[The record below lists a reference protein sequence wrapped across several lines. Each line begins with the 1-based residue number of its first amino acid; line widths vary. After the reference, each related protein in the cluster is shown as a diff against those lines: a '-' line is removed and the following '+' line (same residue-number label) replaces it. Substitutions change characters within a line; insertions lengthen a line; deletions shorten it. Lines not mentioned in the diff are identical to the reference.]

1 MMMRM
6 PQPQF
11 ESLANHRSGMRL
23 ITLWAVGWRQPGGIY
38 LWTHVSNLAI
48 TVPLINSLP
57 KSVPG
62 EQEFTDSDGLMML
75 VNSADPHSLRWLGSS
90 KNKKTTTDNGTLPN
104 VMIYMNRVS
113 AGALSASTWSH
124 AVRKLQLISGEL
136 YAAAP
141 RICLPPLAHRVL
153 RSAPVMLLKQ
163 NCRHISSEQS
173 SWILPPPPPKK
184 EERIQPGGD
193 NIIIFCQTCSRK
205 SSFSRC
211 RPTYHRLALIHF
223 FGQTWCL
230 LQCLSR
236 GSLASEVDNTL
247 RISYS
252 FSFDS
257 PECSPPLSWVLSPA
271 QLSTKHLLQ
280 PS

>member
-1 MMMRM
+1 MAHCQMWWYIWIVWVQARCQRQRGAMLSGSCSWFQASYT
-6 PQPQF
+6 PQHRGF
-11 ESLANHRSGMRL
+11 VCRRSLTASSDQLQSCCLSKTVGTSQANKVHG
-23 ITLWAVGWRQPGGIY
+23 
-38 LWTHVSNLAI
+38 
-48 TVPLINSLP
+48 
-57 KSVPG
+57 
-62 EQEFTDSDGLMML
+62 F
-75 VNSADPHSLRWLGSS
+75 
-90 KNKKTTTDNGTLPN
+90 
-104 VMIYMNRVS
+104 
-113 AGALSASTWSH
+113 
-124 AVRKLQLISGEL
+124 
-136 YAAAP
+136 
-141 RICLPPLAHRVL
+141 C
-153 RSAPVMLLKQ
+153 
-163 NCRHISSEQS
+163 
-173 SWILPPPPPKK
+173 PPPQKK

>member
-173 SWILPPPPPKK
+173 SWILPPPPQKRGENSARRRQHHNILSNLQQKK
-184 EERIQPGGD
+184 LIQ
-193 NIIIFCQTCSRK
+193 QV
-205 SSFSRC
+205 SS
-211 RPTYHRLALIHF
+211 HI
-223 FGQTWCL
+223 
-230 LQCLSR
+230 
-236 GSLASEVDNTL
+236 
-247 RISYS
+247 
-252 FSFDS
+252 
-257 PECSPPLSWVLSPA
+257 SPPRLDSFLWTNLMFTSMPLEGLA
-271 QLSTKHLLQ
+271 CQWGRQHA
-280 PS
+280 